1 MRLTQAFPAGPDV
14 TPEDRYT
21 GLELAARAGDDRP
34 YVVCNFVSSA
44 DGKATAAGRTA
55 PLADAAD
62 RAVFH
67 LLRTQVDALLAG
79 TGTMRIERYGPP
91 VREPRLAEIR
101 AAEARAPQLLA
112 VVISRS
118 GDVPFEIPLFAD
130 AAVHVILYVPASAVV
145 PACAA
150 RVTRHEIP
158 AGDGGLVAV
167 MRSLRRDHD
176 VRSLLCEGGP
186 VLFNSLLA
194 QGLVDELF
202 LTLSPSLVGGAELGI
217 TVGAGPA
224 EMQRMRLAWA
234 LESNGSLFLRYTRRC
249 V

>member
-14 TPEDRYT
+14 TPEERYT
-21 GLELAARAGDDRP
+21 ELQLSERADDDRP

-55 PLADAAD
+55 PLANAAD

-79 TGTMRIERYGPP
+79 TGTMRIERYGAPIQ
-91 VREPRLAEIR
+91 ESRLSEIR
-101 AAEARAPQLLA
+101 VAEGRARQPLT

-118 GDVPFEIPLFAD
+118 GEVPIEIPLFSD
-130 AAVHVILYVPASAVV
+130 PTVTVILYVPASATV
-145 PACAA
+145 PSCAA
-150 RVTRHEIP
+150 DVIRHVIP
-158 AGDGGLVAV
+158 AADGDLVAV

-176 VRSLLCEGGP
+176 VRSVLCEGGP
-186 VLFNSLLA
+186 ALFNALLT

-202 LTLSPSLVGGAELGI
+202 LTLAPTLVGGAELGI
-217 TVGAGPA
+217 TVGTAPA

-234 LESNGSLFLRYTRRC
+234 LESDGSLLLRYTRRAD
-249 V
+249 

>member
-1 MRLTQAFPAGPDV
+1 MRLTQAFPSGPDV
-14 TPEDRYT
+14 APEDRYT
-21 GLELAARAGDDRP
+21 GLELEGRASDDRP

-62 RAVFH
+62 RTVFH

-91 VREPRLAEIR
+91 VREPHLSDIR
-101 AAEARAPQLLA
+101 AAEGRARQPL
-112 VVISRS
+112 VVGISRS
-118 GDVPFEIPLFAD
+118 GDVPFDIPLFAD
-130 AAVHVILYVPASAVV
+130 ATVHVVLYIPASAAV

-150 RVTRHEIP
+150 RITRHEIP
-158 AGDGGLVAV
+158 AGDRDLVAV

-202 LTLSPSLVGGAELGI
+202 LTVSPTLVGGAELGI
-217 TVGAGPA
+217 TSGAAPA
-224 EMQRMRLAWA
+224 EMLPMRLAWA
-234 LESNGSLFLRYTRRC
+234 LESDGSLLLRYTRRSG
-249 V
+249 

>member
-21 GLELAARAGDDRP
+21 GLDLSHRASDDRP

-79 TGTMRIERYGPP
+79 TQTMRIERYGTP
-91 VREPRLAEIR
+91 VREPRLSEIR
-101 AAEARAPQLLA
+101 VAEGRARQPLA

-130 AAVHVILYVPASAVV
+130 PTVTVILYVPASAAV

-150 RVTRHEIP
+150 GVIRHEIP
-158 AGDGGLVAV
+158 PGDGDLVAV
-167 MRSLRRDHD
+167 MRSLRSDHH

-202 LTLSPSLVGGAELGI
+202 LTLAPTLVGGAELGI
-217 TVGAGPA
+217 TVGAALA
-224 EMQRMRLAWA
+224 EMQPMRLAWT
-234 LESNGSLFLRYTRRC
+234 LESDGSLFLRYTRRGD
-249 V
+249 

>member
-21 GLELAARAGDDRP
+21 GLDLAAGARDGRP

-55 PLADAAD
+55 PLAEAAD
-62 RAVFH
+62 RAAFS

-79 TGTMRIERYGPP
+79 TGTMRIERYGTP
-91 VREPRLAEIR
+91 VREPRLLEIR
-101 AAEARAPQLLA
+101 VAEGRARQPLA

-130 AAVHVILYVPASAVV
+130 ARAHVILYVPASAAV

-158 AGDGGLVAV
+158 SGDGDLLAV
-167 MRSLRRDHD
+167 MRSLRRDHA

-186 VLFNSLLA
+186 ALLNSLLG

-202 LTLSPSLVGGAELGI
+202 LTLSPTLVGGAELGI
-217 TVGAGPA
+217 TVGAAPA
-224 EMQRMRLAWA
+224 EILRMRLVWA
-234 LESNGSLFLRYTRRC
+234 LESDGSLLLRYARRGD
-249 V
+249 